1 MSNIIC
7 PTCGFDENPLGS
19 EFCEACGS
27 ELIGVTATEMPA
39 TQISTSTD
47 VETNDP
53 PPPNT
58 FSAPVSE
65 SVPTDIDTAFNE
77 PAPISESVS
86 TDLEPVLNAPTP
98 TFANTARLISH
109 QAGTPVPEFSLN
121 GSNAIIGR
129 FDPDTGPVEVDLEG
143 FPGEDTISRHHAE
156 IRQEGGQ
163 WKIMDLGSTN
173 GVFIKRNGQTRF
185 SARITKPETLN
196 PGDEI
201 AIAKIRF
208 QFQSP

>member
-7 PTCGFDENPLGS
+7 PTCGFDENPLGT

-27 ELIGVTATEMPA
+27 ELIGVTAPEMPA

-65 SVPTDIDTAFNE
+65 SV
-77 PAPISESVS
+77 S
-86 TDLEPVLNAPTP
+86 TDLEPVFSAPTP
-98 TFANTARLISH
+98 TFANTARLISQ

-185 SARITKPETLN
+185 SARITKSETLN